1 MRKRVSWCWEPE
13 VAMSLS
19 RYYKSSASFRPEE
32 IVKQD
37 GSRPAGWA
45 PLPRSD
51 DKPFINQR
59 LTADKDRQANSVM
72 KNAASPPPSPAKG
85 GDATALDPEG
95 CPTAESQAA
104 IEPHDEQLPSQIPI
118 DLSEYVELAVAEK
131 QKEEAYSQGLEKGR
145 MEGHDKAEQDFGAA
159 TRALL
164 LACQQLD
171 TLRET
176 IIGNSSRELLEFSL
190 AIAERILR
198 ISVQEQDASIV
209 ATIEEALRRA
219 VKSDEFSIFI
229 HPDDYAAVSEKA
241 AEIVAGISG
250 LNNVVLRKDKTV
262 ERGGAKIESDN
273 CTIDATIAGQ
283 FDLIREEVQKK
294 L

>member
-1 MRKRVSWCWEPE
+1 
-13 VAMSLS
+13 MSLS
-19 RYYKSSASFRPEE
+19 RYYKSSTSFQPEE
-32 IVKQD
+32 IVKQE
-37 GSRPAGWA
+37 GSRPAGWT

-51 DKPFINQR
+51 GKPFMDQR
-59 LTADKDRQANSVM
+59 FTADKDLQENPSM
-72 KNAASPPPSPAKG
+72 EKAASPHPSPVKG
-85 GDATALDPEG
+85 REATVLEPEG
-95 CPTAESQAA
+95 HLAESQAA
-104 IEPHDEQLPSQIPI
+104 VDAPYVEQLPPQIPI
-118 DLSEYVELAVAEK
+118 DLSKYVELAVAEK
-131 QKEEAYSQGLEKGR
+131 QNDEAYRRGLEKGR
-145 MEGHDKAEQDFGAA
+145 VEGHDKAELDFGAA

-164 LACQQLD
+164 LACQQLE

-176 IIGNSSRELLEFSL
+176 IIGNSSRELLDFAL

-198 ISVQEQDASIV
+198 ISVREQDASIV
-209 ATIEEALRRA
+209 ATIEEALHRA

-283 FDLIREEVQKK
+283 FDLIREEVQKR